1 MFQLNLEGVF
11 ALIFE
16 QSVLLQYSFD
26 VSLFTAIMQI
36 TSFLHILGKN
46 AVTKLDNCVMTVKC
60 NSLCVRF
67 YILILVFSGF
77 VCWNGYS

>member
-16 QSVLLQYSFD
+16 QSLLLQYSFD

-36 TSFLHILGKN
+36 MSFLHILGKS
-46 AVTKLDNCVMTVKC
+46 AVTELDNCVMTVKC
-60 NSLCVRF
+60 NSLWVRF
-67 YILILVFSGF
+67 YILILVFTAF